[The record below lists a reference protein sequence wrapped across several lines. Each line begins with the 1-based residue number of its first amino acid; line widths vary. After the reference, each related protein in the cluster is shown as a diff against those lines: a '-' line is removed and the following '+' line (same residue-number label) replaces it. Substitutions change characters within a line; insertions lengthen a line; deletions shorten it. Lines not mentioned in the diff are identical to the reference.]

1 MPRALDHMERRRPAC
16 PLPSCTDESSP
27 IPLHAPPTPV
37 QCLHRLPG
45 SSAARFPLGHPGIS
59 GYGARQVGASHVPRR
74 CNGFVGRVLLHRSHA
89 HLDLGS
95 ISRRKHLLVGSGAHG
110 QAVAKPPAATLDSGT
125 IDSLVH
131 YRPPSVLPSQRACR
145 LVTAEQIDG
154 MDSTRELIGLIQ
166 IDLLMLPPC
175 EIIRL
180 WVSKKQKSKRPSWR
194 SPKPARKWRS
204 RE

>member
-1 MPRALDHMERRRPAC
+1 MSLLQYLCTRHRPQCSACIACLDRQ
-16 PLPSCTDESSP
+16 
-27 IPLHAPPTPV
+27 PPDF
-37 QCLHRLPG
+37 LLDIL
-45 SSAARFPLGHPGIS
+45 SIS

-175 EIIRL
+175 EMIRL
-180 WVSKKQKSKRPSWR
+180 WVSKKQK
-194 SPKPARKWRS
+194 
-204 RE
+204 